1 MYHLGVHIDYRYVSL
16 LFIRVHIVFMHCSSP
31 TVLSHVPFVAFLLE
45 LCAVQCLL
53 SVHVL
58 HTTMYYPGCG
68 LSRLPVCCAVQ
79 TDASQD
85 LMCCRTMQLC
95 KPMFVISFANT
106 FVLVF
111 VFDFNSV

>member
-58 HTTMYYPGCG
+58 HTYYHVLRVCAVQF
-68 LSRLPVCCAVQ
+68 LSRVPVCCAV
-79 TDASQD
+79 
-85 LMCCRTMQLC
+85 
-95 KPMFVISFANT
+95 
-106 FVLVF
+106 
-111 VFDFNSV
+111 

>member
-1 MYHLGVHIDYRYVSL
+1 MYHLGVHIDYRYVFL

-58 HTTMYYPGCG
+58 HTTMYYYLYVVYHAP
-68 LSRLPVCCAVQ
+68 LNAVP
-79 TDASQD
+79 S
-85 LMCCRTMQLC
+85 
-95 KPMFVISFANT
+95 K
-106 FVLVF
+106 
-111 VFDFNSV
+111 

>member
-58 HTTMYYPGCG
+58 HTTMYYLYVVYHAP
-68 LSRLPVCCAVQ
+68 LNAVP
-79 TDASQD
+79 S
-85 LMCCRTMQLC
+85 
-95 KPMFVISFANT
+95 K
-106 FVLVF
+106 
-111 VFDFNSV
+111 

>member
-53 SVHVL
+53 SVKVL
-58 HTTMYYPGCG
+58 HTTMYYMCTNKCTK
-68 LSRLPVCCAVQ
+68 CC
-79 TDASQD
+79 
-85 LMCCRTMQLC
+85 
-95 KPMFVISFANT
+95 
-106 FVLVF
+106 VLTVFSIHF
-111 VFDFNSV
+111 VFNIVYSVAIAK